1 MVAWFPSYGE
11 KYIADAECNFSTE
24 SNVFTENFNVS
35 VYYYVMSLH
44 FYTVA
49 ARVLS
54 KTGHKILRS
63 PVTLQY
69 ASPSKDD
76 HDASAKPESKL
87 IIHELPKGV
96 DLPVLEMLLERYMEM
111 AANEDFTLE
120 EEGTSVVVV
129 FTDHKSPAGG
139 NAQDLFSFFLF

>member
-1 MVAWFPSYGE
+1 M
-11 KYIADAECNFSTE
+11 
-24 SNVFTENFNVS
+24 
-35 VYYYVMSLH
+35 
-44 FYTVA
+44 YTVA
-49 ARVLS
+49 AQVLS

-76 HDASAKPESKL
+76 HDVSSEPESKL
-87 IIHELPKGV
+87 IIHELPKEF

-111 AANEDFTLE
+111 TASEDFTLE

-139 NAQDLFSFFLF
+139 NAQEFFF